1 MPSKPSKPEAVE
13 VLSCLW
19 ALTHAL
25 EARSKQMHRVIGVT
39 GPQRL
44 VLRAIGDDPG
54 CSPGSVARRLHLH
67 PGTVSRHVSSLVR
80 SGHVKRGADRG
91 DGRRQ
96 RLALAPKGTRL
107 NGDHR
112 GTIEEALRQTLAVSK
127 VAEVKAMCRFL
138 GSLTNRLNG

>member
-1 MPSKPSKPEAVE
+1 MASKSSKPGAVD

-25 EARSKQMHRVIGVT
+25 EARSKQMHRLIGVT

-54 CSPGSVARRLHLH
+54 CSPGTVARRLHLH

-80 SGHVKRGADRG
+80 SGHVRRGTDRG

-96 RLALAPKGTRL
+96 RLALAPKGARL
-107 NGDHR
+107 ASDHR
-112 GTIEEALRQTLAVSK
+112 GTVEEALRHVLSAATA
-127 VAEVKAMCRFL
+127 AEVKAACRLL
-138 GSLTNRLNG
+138 GTLTDRLNA